1 MFKKTYLISLMNYF
15 NPNNFR
21 TVENNPTNG
30 GVEIRFGKVL
40 TQAGSNGSADNNQRV
55 TMYCSL
61 I

>member
-1 MFKKTYLISLMNYF
+1 MNYF